1 MINIACVLSVENSKK
16 TKVKYTEEWVDKLYR
31 AVCRNY
37 SNPFNFYCL
46 SNIDTKYNTITLESD
61 SKGFWNKIELFKHFK
76 DPTLYIDLDVVI
88 LNDFSNLVD
97 KFFSY
102 DFLMTKEPFENISN
116 SSIMFWQN
124 NYSFLYDNYIANKE
138 TIIEEYKRVPRYGD
152 QAYIAENV
160 SHNFIEDINRDCI
173 SWEHHKVDTSVN
185 TDSNFLI
192 FTSKHKKPNNTNLE
206 IVKRNWV

>member
-1 MINIACVLSVENSKK
+1 M
-16 TKVKYTEEWVDKLYR
+16 
-31 AVCRNY
+31 
-37 SNPFNFYCL
+37 
-46 SNIDTKYNTITLESD
+46 
-61 SKGFWNKIELFKHFK
+61 
-76 DPTLYIDLDVVI
+76 LDRSI
-88 LNDFSNLVD
+88 LNNFTDLVD

-124 NYSFLYDNYIANKE
+124 DYSFLYDNYISNKE

-160 SHNFIEDINRDCI
+160 SHNFIEDIDRNSI
-173 SWEHHKVDTSVN
+173 SWEHHKVSTLVN
-185 TDSNFLI
+185 TNSNFLI

-206 IVKRNWV
+206 IVKRNWI